1 MALDTRAKGTGTL
14 SPTQVAAVTSTKE
27 GQPYVD
33 VSSSDTRAFISA
45 SSHVVMSQRNIVR
58 DVIGD
63 IGMEWT
69 ILNNTTARVYASRG
83 IPAGKEIVF
92 DWISIQD

>member
-1 MALDTRAKGTGTL
+1 MALDIRDKGTATL

-33 VSSSDTRAFISA
+33 VSVSDTRTFLSA
-45 SSHVVMSQRNIVR
+45 STTLTVGVRTNAR
-58 DVIGD
+58 DVEGD
-63 IGMEWT
+63 IGIEWT
-69 ILNNTTARVYASRG
+69 RLTNTTARFYATRG